1 MVEGLEVVGMP
12 DGCGGR
18 GPQALLCVMP
28 HPAHQLDAHTGAGP
42 AHQWPNTGLQKPPR
56 YTSSST
62 HQPRDWLK
70 AEAPLNMPS
79 MVVTPEMSHA
89 PRSWLK
95 ASVFWNIPSIVVTPE
110 VSHAPMSWS
119 KAEAP

>member
-1 MVEGLEVVGMP
+1 
-12 DGCGGR
+12 
-18 GPQALLCVMP
+18 MP
-28 HPAHQLDAHTGAGP
+28 HPAHDVDAHTAAGP
-42 AHQWPNTGLQKPPR
+42 AHQLPNTGLQKPPR

-70 AEAPLNMPS
+70 AEALLNMPS

-95 ASVFWNIPSIVVTPE
+95 ADAPQNILSIDVTPE
-110 VSHAPMSWS
+110 VSHAPMSWLKFIPPHPEWNMPLIS
-119 KAEAP
+119 VTLWTAQPPMS